1 MKKAILTAFTAVM
14 VLVSPLSVK
23 AKNISDCYLHHR
35 CGNEWEIDVYDGM
48 PQELDL
54 PDAYHVEIVHG
65 VVLDDKGNG
74 ASDDSTDGGYT
85 APCNYISYKNLPV
98 HKGDEVITVL
108 YYNVDDE
115 GQWEDDIFYRI
126 DHIMDK

>member
-1 MKKAILTAFTAVM
+1 MKKAILTALMVAM
-14 VLVSPLSVK
+14 VLVSPMRAK
-23 AKNISDCYLHHR
+23 AQNSSDCYLYYR
-35 CGNEWEIDVYDGM
+35 CGNEWVVDTYDGM

-54 PDAYHVEIVHG
+54 PDTYHVEIVHG
-65 VVLDDKGNG
+65 VVVDNGGNG

-85 APCNYISYKNLPV
+85 APCNYISYKDLPV

-108 YYNVDDE
+108 FYNVDDE

-126 DHIMDK
+126 DHIMNK